1 MDVPTGETLVILGGS
16 GGGKTTMLRL
26 ILGLLHPDSGSILV
40 DGQEIVGLPE
50 RDMVPIRARMA
61 MVFQGAAL
69 FDSLSVRENVGYRL
83 YEEGALSDYAIERLV
98 VLSLGFVGLEDTL
111 AKMPAALSGGMNK
124 RVAIARAQASRTTL
138 SRDDERTAGRH

>member
-1 MDVPTGETLVILGGS
+1 MEVPTGETLVSLGGS
-16 GGGKTTMLRL
+16 GGGKTAMLRL
-26 ILGLLHPDSGSILV
+26 ILGLLRPASGSILV

-61 MVFQGAAL
+61 MVFQGSAL

-98 VLSLGFVGLEDTL
+98 VLSLRME
-111 AKMPAALSGGMNK
+111 PESGW
-124 RVAIARAQASRTTL
+124 
-138 SRDDERTAGRH
+138 